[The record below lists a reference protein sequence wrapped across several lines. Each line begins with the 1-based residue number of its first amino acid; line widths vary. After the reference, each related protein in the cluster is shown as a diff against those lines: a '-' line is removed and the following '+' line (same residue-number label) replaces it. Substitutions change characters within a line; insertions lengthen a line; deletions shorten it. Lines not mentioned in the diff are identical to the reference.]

1 MMKRL
6 KQLILKIE
14 NYGRTHT
21 SQVLIVLT
29 VSLCLAIVLSQI
41 LNITET
47 RAETTDF
54 FAQVQALQDEIQNEQ
69 LRYAS
74 LQDEHSRLTAERN
87 AIIDDFL
94 ANNPFDATDVQ
105 SLQESLNFNRVMAGS
120 TTVTGPGVSLLL
132 SDPAGIDY
140 ATATAADIIHEQDV
154 MSAVNLLKA
163 NGAVAMAVNGERLT
177 ATSKLICNGPTILV
191 NRRLLSA
198 PFVITAVGD
207 TDSMLQA
214 ITENGRIQDL
224 VNSGKRVEY
233 SGFTELVIP
242 AFNDQVIIDQSL
254 ALMKEVLES

>member
-1 MMKRL
+1 MKKLVEDMIKRM
-6 KQLILKIE
+6 E
-14 NYGRTHT
+14 NYARTHT
-21 SQVLIVLT
+21 SLLLAVVTVL
-29 VSLCLAIVLSQI
+29 LCVAIVISQMI
-41 LNITET
+41 NISKT

-54 FAQVQALQDEIQNEQ
+54 YAEIQALQEEIQNEQ

-74 LQDEHSRLTAERN
+74 LNDEHTRLNNERN
-87 AIIDDFL
+87 EIIDHFL

-105 SLQESLNFNRVMAGS
+105 SLQESLQFHRVMAGS
-120 TTVTGPGVSLLL
+120 TSVEGAGVSLLL

-207 TDSMLQA
+207 ADLMLSA
-214 ITENGRIQDL
+214 IQGSNRISDL
-224 VNSGKRVEY
+224 ATSGKRVEF
-233 SGFTELVIP
+233 SSFAELTIP
-242 AFNDQVIIDQSL
+242 AFSDQVIIDQ
-254 ALMKEVLES
+254 ALEKMKEVLES